1 MPQVRT
7 DINMNKTSKNEV
19 CLMDN
24 FKKYYTVDAKG
35 GNAEYFETDLEEAL
49 DVAGAGKYQVYHCIL
64 MLATLSSALLEII
77 GNAFILPA
85 AACDLNLPDHLR
97 GIVTSVPNLG
107 VILTAPLWG
116 WAADSLGR
124 KPVLLASC
132 VISGAIG
139 LAAAFAT
146 TLSGYAICKFLA
158 SLFLSCPSSLGWAYI
173 GEMLPRRRRDAAVL
187 ICNGFLMLSSTLSP
201 VIAWGILSH
210 EWRCSDGSFVI
221 RPWRLLTITYALPL
235 LLVGLGIVQADE
247 SPKFLVARGKKRQ
260 ALAVLKK
267 IYAVNSGLSE
277 DHYCVTSLRDDGKRM
292 TSEPGPGC
300 VVTKWRGDSTLSLL
314 RPPHLKWLALTGFL
328 MFGLFSLL
336 NGLFLLAPDTINKIF
351 TSPIIDEGNICV
363 FIGQSNDTAVISEP
377 CVDTISHATFLIMV
391 VTTLVYSVVVLLACL
406 SPLNKKTLLISM
418 FTTVGVACLMSGLQE
433 NKMVAGAAM
442 SAMQLTALGIGPLT
456 AYTVH
461 LFPTTLRGTAV
472 GAVLMFG
479 RLGSVVGASAAGYFL
494 AAACAG
500 TFYGFS
506 ALLFLCAALSFL
518 LPKHHSSASCD
529 YEDADTR

>member
-1 MPQVRT
+1 MSQV
-7 DINMNKTSKNEV
+7 KTNTKKSEV
-19 CLMDN
+19 YLMDN
-24 FKKYYTVDAKG
+24 LKRYYSTDAKG
-35 GNAEYFETDLEEAL
+35 TTAEYFETDLEEAL
-49 DVAGAGKYQVYHCIL
+49 DIVGAGKYQVYHSIL
-64 MLATLSSALLEII
+64 MLATLSAALLEII

-85 AACDLNLPDHLR
+85 AACDLNLPDHLK

-124 KPVLLASC
+124 KPVLLVSC
-132 VISGAIG
+132 IIAGALG
-139 LAAAFAT
+139 LVAAFAS
-146 TLSGYAICKFLA
+146 TLTGYAGCKFAA

-173 GEMLPRRRRDAAVL
+173 SEMLPRRRRDAAVL
-187 ICNGFLMLSSTLSP
+187 ACNGFLMLSSTLSP
-201 VIAWGILSH
+201 VIAWGILSFD
-210 EWRCSDGSFVI
+210 WRFI
-221 RPWRLLTITYALPL
+221 RPWRLLTIIYAMPL
-235 LLVGLGIVQADE
+235 LLVALGVACADE
-247 SPKFLVARGKKRQ
+247 SPKFLVAKGKKRQ

-267 IYAVNSGLSE
+267 IYAVNSGLTE
-277 DHYCVTSLRDDGKRM
+277 DLYCVTSLRDDGKRM
-292 TSEPGPGC
+292 TTEPGPGC
-300 VVTKWRGDSTLSLL
+300 VVTKWRGDSTLTLL
-314 RPPHLKWLALTGFL
+314 RPPYLKWLALTGFL

-351 TSPIIDEGNICV
+351 SDPIVDEGNICV
-363 FIGQSNDTAVISEP
+363 FIDQSSNDTLNKPSEA

-391 VTTLVYSVVVLLACL
+391 VTTLVYSIVVLLACL
-406 SPLNKKTLLISM
+406 SPINKKTLLIAM
-418 FTTVGVACLMSGLQE
+418 FTTVGAACLMSGLQE
-433 NKMVAGAAM
+433 NRLVAGVAM

-456 AYTVH
+456 AYTCH

-479 RLGSVVGASAAGYFL
+479 RVGSVAGASAAGYFL

-518 LPKHHSSASCD
+518 LPTQHDSHRSCD
-529 YEDADTR
+529 YEDTDAR